1 MLTKLLIITKHNFDI
16 VKKFVYTKILRKK
29 YYRNGH
35 CRCCGRCCQHIY
47 VKHGKHMVRDRKQF
61 EKLQLLHRFY
71 TYLDIV
77 GEDESGLIFTC
88 RMLKDNKCSI
98 HLTRPPICRRYPQEE
113 LIMMGGALSEG
124 CGYRLEPILTFAE
137 VLENV
142 MKKS

>member
-1 MLTKLLIITKHNFDI
+1 
-16 VKKFVYTKILRKK
+16 
-29 YYRNGH
+29 
-35 CRCCGRCCQHIY
+35 
-47 VKHGKHMVRDRKQF
+47 MVRDRKQF

-88 RMLKDNKCSI
+88 KMLIDNKCSI

-113 LIMMGGALSEG
+113 LVMMGGALSEG
-124 CGYRLEPILTFAE
+124 CGYRLEPILTFEE